1 MQIVIEKS
9 EFRRLSP
16 GTRREILTTLGGAEI
31 LGAAPASKK
40 RDDVLWRKPFDL
52 SPALATRMLHGLPQ
66 PHRTRLNLF
75 AQKGGKVTQKELL
88 AATKD
93 TDMRVLSHFQA
104 VLSRRLRR
112 MVYDPEKRL
121 HLIGWDFDATKWNA
135 DHSAIEDGIYYVTER
150 TAKTLRGHFGLS

>member
-1 MQIVIEKS
+1 MQIVIEQS

-16 GTRREILTTLGGAEI
+16 GTRREILTTLGGAEMI
-31 LGAAPASKK
+31 APVRGRKK
-40 RDDVLWRKPFDL
+40 SDDVLWRKPFDL
-52 SPALATRMLHGLPQ
+52 SPDLATRMLHGLPQ
-66 PHRTRLNLF
+66 PHRTRLELF
-75 AQKGGKVTQKELL
+75 ARKGGKVTQRELL

-112 MVYDPEKRL
+112 LIYDPEKKL
-121 HLIGWDFDATKWNA
+121 HLIGWDFDATRWNP
-135 DHSAIEDGIYYVTER
+135 DHTAIEDGIYYVTER